1 MAQRDGR
8 PAFVLVPRGFVV
20 AEHVPKTDTELLRLL
35 LESLRRRQPA
45 EPDDL
50 P

>member
-1 MAQRDGR
+1 MDPHDEQPNGD
-8 PAFVLVPRGFVV
+8 
-20 AEHVPKTDTELLRLL
+20 AEHAPKTDTEWLRLL
-35 LESLRRRQPA
+35 LDALRRRQTA

>member
-1 MAQRDGR
+1 MDPHDGQPSRD
-8 PAFVLVPRGFVV
+8 

-35 LESLRRRQPA
+35 LDALRRWHTA

>member
-1 MAQRDGR
+1 MDPHDEQPNGD
-8 PAFVLVPRGFVV
+8 
-20 AEHVPKTDTELLRLL
+20 AEHVPRTDTELLRLL
-35 LESLRRRQPA
+35 LDALRRRQTA